1 MRALL
6 LTLPCS
12 GQSRLAADMPF
23 SLAIVADLAASGG
36 RLVVELPA
44 QLGVQVDAILG
55 PTGDIKTS
63 QYNRLNAGA
72 ATT

>member
-1 MRALL
+1 
-6 LTLPCS
+6 
-12 GQSRLAADMPF
+12 MPF
-23 SLAIVADLAASGG
+23 GLTIVADLAASGG
-36 RLVVELPA
+36 RLVVELPT

>member
-1 MRALL
+1 
-6 LTLPCS
+6 
-12 GQSRLAADMPF
+12 MPF
-23 SLAIVADLAASGG
+23 GLALVADLAASGG

-63 QYNRLNAGA
+63 QYNRLNAG
-72 ATT
+72 TTTT